1 MHHQRVFELVAR
13 ADLCASTST
22 LVDPGFVEQESPI
35 GNSIDGRVM
44 RGKKQLDLL
53 VEVILA
59 LRRDS
64 TVTSDSTC

>member
-22 LVDPGFVEQESPI
+22 LVDLAFVGQESPI
-35 GNSIDGRVM
+35 GKSMDGRVM
-44 RGKKQLDLL
+44 RGKKQPHLL
-53 VEVILA
+53 VEVIVA
-59 LRRDS
+59 QRRDS